1 MRRTLSGAS
10 RAAIGS
16 TLLRSPGS
24 NSPLQYDFS
33 GSIRSACPA
42 AFARPSIYAAKR
54 FSCGPGAEGLVPT
67 KQFYT
72 NLFLYNTVVLGAIN
86 TPCRGGSERGAGRAG
101 VRRHV
106 ETHIFDVA
114 GLSLNVAHNAAGRDC
129 FLHPASAARAVRS
142 LRRIRRWAKASTRSF
157 EKTKP

>member
-1 MRRTLSGAS
+1 MRRTLSGAN

-16 TLLRSPGS
+16 TLFRSPGS

-72 NLFLYNTVVLGAIN
+72 NLFFYNAVVLARLGLNRLQA
-86 TPCRGGSERGAGRAG
+86 PAP
-101 VRRHV
+101 RRHV
-106 ETHIFDVA
+106 R
-114 GLSLNVAHNAAGRDC
+114 L
-129 FLHPASAARAVRS
+129 
-142 LRRIRRWAKASTRSF
+142 
-157 EKTKP
+157 

>member
-54 FSCGPGAEGLVPT
+54 LSCGPGAEGLVPT

-72 NLFLYNTVVLGAIN
+72 NLLFYNTVVL
-86 TPCRGGSERGAGRAG
+86 ERVDGIDPVGLQHHLHFLE
-101 VRRHV
+101 RRFV
-106 ETHIFDVA
+106 D
-114 GLSLNVAHNAAGRDC
+114 LRD
-129 FLHPASAARAVRS
+129 
-142 LRRIRRWAKASTRSF
+142 
-157 EKTKP
+157 

>member
-1 MRRTLSGAS
+1 MRPTLSGAS
-10 RAAIGS
+10 RAAIGA

-54 FSCGPGAEGLVPT
+54 LSCGPGAEGLVPT

-72 NLFLYNTVVLGAIN
+72 KVFFYNTVVLRDITMATCYRCGADTQAYGN
-86 TPCRGGSERGAGRAG
+86 TLPMC
-101 VRRHV
+101 VRC
-106 ETHIFDVA
+106 
-114 GLSLNVAHNAAGRDC
+114 S
-129 FLHPASAARAVRS
+129 
-142 LRRIRRWAKASTRSF
+142 
-157 EKTKP
+157 